1 MPVSEWAAV
10 RNARAEARLQKAL
23 PDIFPKPA
31 LVHAYKRALL
41 PPTPRLAIDSYWR
54 AHPLRADK
62 LSRALAARSG
72 APAEWSW
79 NLNDD
84 ADFRAPPAPYREKK
98 FALGRGFCC
107 VCGQPA
113 YRFGWH
119 VDLWQDDKPNR
130 NASWHACCVVAWK
143 LWTAPREHLR
153 ALRKMQGRKCPVTGK
168 RLLKTGEVDHRTP
181 LYRVWR
187 EQKETP
193 WPALLAFWGA
203 PNLQVINRDGH
214 LSKCV
219 EETRERAER
228 RQLDRAA
235 AQA

>member
-1 MPVSEWAAV
+1 M
-10 RNARAEARLQKAL
+10 
-23 PDIFPKPA
+23 
-31 LVHAYKRALL
+31 
-41 PPTPRLAIDSYWR
+41 
-54 AHPLRADK
+54 
-62 LSRALAARSG
+62 SR
-72 APAEWSW
+72 
-79 NLNDD
+79 
-84 ADFRAPPAPYREKK
+84 
-98 FALGRGFCC
+98 
-107 VCGQPA
+107 
-113 YRFGWH
+113 H
-119 VDLWQDDKPNR
+119 
-130 NASWHACCVVAWK
+130 
-143 LWTAPREHLR
+143 
-153 ALRKMQGRKCPVTGK
+153 GK

-214 LSKCV
+214 LTKCV

>member
-62 LSRALAARSG
+62 LSRALAARSD
-72 APAEWSW
+72 APAGWSW
-79 NLNDD
+79 NLDDD

-98 FALGRGFCC
+98 YALGRGFCC

-153 ALRKMQGRKCPVTGK
+153 ALRKVQGRKCPVTGK

-214 LSKCV
+214 LTKCV